1 MAETKNKILI
11 VDDDPDINL
20 AIHRLLSAAGF
31 PAAAFLSAEELLKD
45 GAASTAECLVL
56 DINLPGASGFEL
68 YRQLADSGVHV
79 PVIFITALDDSDWQA
94 RAQSVG
100 ATAYLTKPFEGERL
114 LSAIEKALEGA

>member
-68 YRQLADSGVHV
+68 YRQLADSGVHI